1 MILVTL
7 VVAVGVVWLLR
18 GSHPGEMVDTLLS
31 RVRAAGPVAYF
42 SAMAVLPVPL
52 AWFTVPAGELF
63 AARLTLPGVVAVAL
77 AAVAVQLT
85 LNYVVAR
92 HGLRPVVERLIRRRG
107 YTVPRVTAQN
117 ALSVALL
124 VRLTPGPP
132 MFLGSCILAVA
143 ETPFRLYLI
152 VSWLVAVPWVIGGVV
167 LGQGLMGGDVKLMA
181 WGIGVLGAVV
191 VGVRLW
197 RRRRAGSAGLP
208 GSG

>member
-1 MILVTL
+1 MIIAILVA
-7 VVAVGVVWLLR
+7 AVGVVGLLR
-18 GSHPGEMVDTLLS
+18 GVDPSRAVAPLLS
-31 RVRAAGPVAYF
+31 HVRAAGPVAYF

-63 AARLTLPGVVAVAL
+63 AVRLTLPGVVAVAL
-77 AAVAVQLT
+77 AAVAVQLA

-92 HGLRPVVERLIRRRG
+92 YGLRPVVERLIRLRG
-107 YTVPRVTAQN
+107 YSVPRVTVKN
-117 ALSVALL
+117 ALSIALL

-143 ETPFRLYLI
+143 EMPFRLYLV

-167 LGQGLMGGDVKLMA
+167 LGQGVLGGDVKLMA
-181 WGIGVLGAVV
+181 WGAGLLGAAV

-197 RRRRAGSAGLP
+197 RRRR
-208 GSG
+208 SGAA